1 MKRLSKKQIGRAACT
16 ILQQLALTTPLN
28 VVYSWG
34 ITNKVATQIEIT
46 VDGMEKNVAALM
58 MDVNGFNYQGRLY
71 VTNNRVKQTFGLYSE
86 QNGMLHEEKKSI
98 AYKDLGQALDTFIE
112 TGGMSLVFWNI
123 PTARTR
129 QQVTGRSPD
138 CTQQSRLRLT
148 RTDSRRS

>member
-34 ITNKVATQIEIT
+34 VTNKVATQIEIT
-46 VDGMEKNVAALM
+46 VDGMEKTVATLM

-86 QNGMLHEEKKSI
+86 RNGMLHEENENI
-98 AYKDLGQALDTFIE
+98 AFKDLGQVLDAVIE
-112 TGGMSLVFWNI
+112 TGGMS
-123 PTARTR
+123 
-129 QQVTGRSPD
+129 QQKHL
-138 CTQQSRLRLT
+138 QRLREYAKRLLA
-148 RTDSRRS
+148 

>member
-34 ITNKVATQIEIT
+34 VTNKVATQIEIM

-86 QNGMLHEEKKSI
+86 QNGMLHEENENI
-98 AYKDLGQALDTFIE
+98 AFKDLGLVLDAVIE
-112 TGGMSLVFWNI
+112 TGGMS
-123 PTARTR
+123 
-129 QQVTGRSPD
+129 QQKHL
-138 CTQQSRLRLT
+138 QRLREYAKRLLA
-148 RTDSRRS
+148 

>member
-98 AYKDLGQALDTFIE
+98 AYKDLGQALIDLSFGNPSTRSHSISSSEKYIHLGFVQPRHPIWHSSPFLKCAVP
-112 TGGMSLVFWNI
+112 GI
-123 PTARTR
+123 P
-129 QQVTGRSPD
+129 
-138 CTQQSRLRLT
+138 
-148 RTDSRRS
+148 

>member
-1 MKRLSKKQIGRAACT
+1 MKKLRKKQIGKAVCT

-28 VVYSWG
+28 VVYSWE

-46 VDGMEKNVAALM
+46 VDGMEKTVAALM

-98 AYKDLGQALDTFIE
+98 AYKDLGQVFDAVIE
-112 TGGMSLVFWNI
+112 TGGVS
-123 PTARTR
+123 
-129 QQVTGRSPD
+129 QQEYL
-138 CTQQSRLRLT
+138 QRLREYAKRLLA
-148 RTDSRRS
+148 

>member
-1 MKRLSKKQIGRAACT
+1 MKRLSKKQIGRAVCT

-46 VDGMEKNVAALM
+46 VDGTEKNVAALM

-86 QNGMLHEEKKSI
+86 QNGMLH
-98 AYKDLGQALDTFIE
+98 KDLGQVLDTVIE
-112 TGGMSLVFWNI
+112 TGGMS
-123 PTARTR
+123 
-129 QQVTGRSPD
+129 QQEHL
-138 CTQQSRLRLT
+138 QRLREYAKRLLA
-148 RTDSRRS
+148 

>member
-1 MKRLSKKQIGRAACT
+1 MKILRKKQIGRATCT

-46 VDGMEKNVAALM
+46 VDGMERTVAALM

-86 QNGMLHEEKKSI
+86 RNGMLHEENENI
-98 AYKDLGQALDTFIE
+98 AFKDLGQVLDAVIE
-112 TGGMSLVFWNI
+112 TGGMS
-123 PTARTR
+123 
-129 QQVTGRSPD
+129 QQKH
-138 CTQQSRLRLT
+138 QQRLREYAKRLLA
-148 RTDSRRS
+148 

>member
-28 VVYSWG
+28 VVYSWR
-34 ITNKVATQIEIT
+34 ITNKVATQIEIM

-86 QNGMLHEEKKSI
+86 RNGMLHEENENI
-98 AYKDLGQALDTFIE
+98 AFKDLGQVLDAVIE
-112 TGGMSLVFWNI
+112 TGGMS
-123 PTARTR
+123 
-129 QQVTGRSPD
+129 QQKHL
-138 CTQQSRLRLT
+138 QRLREYAKRLLA
-148 RTDSRRS
+148 

>member
-28 VVYSWG
+28 VVYNWG
-34 ITNKVATQIEIT
+34 VTNKVATQIEIM

-86 QNGMLHEEKKSI
+86 RNGMLHEENENI
-98 AYKDLGQALDTFIE
+98 AFKDLGQVLDAVIE
-112 TGGMSLVFWNI
+112 TGGMS
-123 PTARTR
+123 
-129 QQVTGRSPD
+129 QQKHL
-138 CTQQSRLRLT
+138 QRLREYAKRLLA
-148 RTDSRRS
+148 

>member
-1 MKRLSKKQIGRAACT
+1 MKRLRKKQIGRATCT

-46 VDGMEKNVAALM
+46 VDGMERTVATLM

-86 QNGMLHEEKKSI
+86 RNGMLHEENENI
-98 AYKDLGQALDTFIE
+98 AFKDLGQVLDAVIE
-112 TGGMSLVFWNI
+112 TGGMS
-123 PTARTR
+123 
-129 QQVTGRSPD
+129 QQKH
-138 CTQQSRLRLT
+138 QQRLREYAKRLLA
-148 RTDSRRS
+148 